1 MNLPDHAHTPQN
13 VVFFFDFGDPYAYLA
28 SRRIP
33 RAAREAQAA
42 LTLEPVDARGLL
54 EGRAAVGACPA
65 EVSREAYWDGVRQAA
80 AQFGIPVEPPKRFP
94 FDSRL
99 LLETC
104 IFVKER
110 SGQEA
115 MMAVADALWRAVWQD
130 GADPEQERTA
140 IEAAHAV
147 ALPERALHESLGDP
161 RLPEVLARLTRR
173 AAMRGVRRVPTVQ
186 LEDRLFAGLEGVVA
200 GERILRGDLPM
211 PESGND
217 GPGEDGRDGPGP
229 MPDWT
234 FSG

>member
-13 VVFFFDFGDPYAYLA
+13 VVFFFDFADPYAYLA

-65 EVSREAYWDGVRQAA
+65 EVSREGYWDEVRATAERLGVPLLAPR
-80 AQFGIPVEPPKRFP
+80 RFP

-115 MMAVADALWRAVWQD
+115 MLAVADALWTAVWQS
-130 GADPEQERTA
+130 GADPEHQQTA
-140 IEAAHAV
+140 LEAARAV
-147 ALPERALHESLGDP
+147 ALPERALRESLGDP

-186 LEDRLFAGLEGVVA
+186 LEDRLFAGLEGFVA
-200 GERILRGDLPM
+200 AERILRGELPM
-211 PESGND
+211 PEGRSQGD
-217 GPGEDGRDGPGP
+217 EGREDSGP